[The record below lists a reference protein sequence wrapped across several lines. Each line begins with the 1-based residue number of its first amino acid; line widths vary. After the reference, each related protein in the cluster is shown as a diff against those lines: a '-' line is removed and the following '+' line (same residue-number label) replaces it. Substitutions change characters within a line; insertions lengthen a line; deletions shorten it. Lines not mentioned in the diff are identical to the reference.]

1 MTIDQLR
8 KAAKAEPFLTFTI
21 SLADGRRLR
30 VKHPECILIP
40 PEASRTFVVAESGE
54 DYSII
59 DLLLVTSIDFGN
71 GKDVRRNRRG
81 KNGKPRPGA

>member
-8 KAAKAEPFLTFTI
+8 KAAKAEPFRRFTV
-21 SLADGRRLR
+21 SLADGRRF
-30 VKHPECILIP
+30 VVPHPEFIWIP
-40 PEASRTFVVAESGE
+40 PKASRTFVVAEAGE

-71 GKDVRRNRRG
+71 GAGVRRKRQG
-81 KNGKPRPGA
+81 KGKK